1 MVAACKEPSRQL
13 DTPIGTTAVE
23 LDSRSTTVRSRETA
37 IGALIANAMRWSAQT
52 EVAMTNGGGSRGG
65 GGSLAPAIGAL
76 IANAMLWWPQTEVA
90 MTNGGGIRG
99 GAGSIRPARPS
110 RGATVLA
117 KLPFGNTRA
126 HAQASVLLADR
137 AHDARSRAAVARG
150 ALHLLQDRL
159 VVRGNRRH

>member
-1 MVAACKEPSRQL
+1 MVAACKQPSRQL

-52 EVAMTNGGGSRGG
+52 EVAMTNGGG
-65 GGSLAPAIGAL
+65 
-76 IANAMLWWPQTEVA
+76 
-90 MTNGGGIRG
+90 IRG

-117 KLPFGNTRA
+117 ELPVGKTPA
-126 HAQASVLLADR
+126 HAQT
-137 AHDARSRAAVARG
+137 RG
-150 ALHLLQDRL
+150 APP
-159 VVRGNRRH
+159 G

>member
-1 MVAACKEPSRQL
+1 MVAACKQPSRQL

-52 EVAMTNGGGSRGG
+52 EVAMTNGGG
-65 GGSLAPAIGAL
+65 
-76 IANAMLWWPQTEVA
+76 
-90 MTNGGGIRG
+90 IRG

-117 KLPFGNTRA
+117 ELPFGNTLA

>member
-37 IGALIANAMRWSAQT
+37 IGALIADAMRWSA
-52 EVAMTNGGGSRGG
+52 
-65 GGSLAPAIGAL
+65 
-76 IANAMLWWPQTEVA
+76 QTEVA

-110 RGATVLA
+110 RRATVLA
-117 KLPFGNTRA
+117 EPPFGHNLA
-126 HAQASVLLADR
+126 HGPTNALLADR
-137 AHDARSRAAVARG
+137 THDARSP
-150 ALHLLQDRL
+150 
-159 VVRGNRRH
+159 

>member
-37 IGALIANAMRWSAQT
+37 IGALIADA
-52 EVAMTNGGGSRGG
+52 
-65 GGSLAPAIGAL
+65 
-76 IANAMLWWPQTEVA
+76 TEVA

-117 KLPFGNTRA
+117 ELPFGNTLA